1 MEIIKS
7 QKGFLTILTGKT
19 DMGKSTITVYD
30 CSEQLRRGNNVI
42 FFEYEYCQSIIYN
55 KLVSHFGL
63 KWQDLFKLNLVDASG
78 LSLENLVDYIKAKKE
93 NLDVV
98 YIDYLDLLRNATYPG
113 TDKGDDK
120 ELEHV
125 QHIIKELSALALELN
140 IEIIVLSQ
148 TGSASTIEETV
159 GQLNDFGAKAKA
171 ENIIKMFITKGNV
184 IDAKIAID
192 DISHVILVDGYDLRH
207 FSTVNFKEIYKD

>member
-78 LSLENLVDYIKAKKE
+78 LSLESLVDYIKAKKE

-159 GQLNDFGAKAKA
+159 GQLNDFAAKAKA
-171 ENIIKMFITKGNV
+171 ENIIKMFIAKGNV

>member
-55 KLVSHFGL
+55 KLVSHFGM
-63 KWQDLFKLNLVDASG
+63 KWQDLFRLNLVDAAG
-78 LSLENLVDYIKAKKE
+78 LSLGMLIEYIKEKKD
-93 NLDVV
+93 NVDVV

-113 TDKGDDK
+113 TDKGDDH

-125 QHIIKELSALALELN
+125 QAIIKELSKLAVELG
-140 IEIIVLSQ
+140 IEIIILSQ
-148 TGSASTIEETV
+148 TGSGATIEETV
-159 GQLNDFGAKAKA
+159 EQLNNFGEKAKA
-171 ENIIKMFITKGNV
+171 DNIIKMFIARGNV
-184 IDAKIAID
+184 IDAKININ

>member
-1 MEIIKS
+1 MELIKS

-30 CSEQLRRGNNVI
+30 CSEQLRRGNNVL

-63 KWQDLFKLNLVDASG
+63 KWPDLFKLNLVDASG
-78 LSLENLVDYIKAKKE
+78 LSLDLLIEVIKSKKD
-93 NLDVV
+93 NIDVV
-98 YIDYLDLLRNATYPG
+98 YIDYLDLLRNATYAG
-113 TDKGDDK
+113 TDKGDPN
-120 ELEHV
+120 ELDHI
-125 QHIIKELSALALELN
+125 QTIIKELSKLAIELN
-140 IEIIVLSQ
+140 IEIIILSQ

-159 GQLNDFGAKAKA
+159 EQLNSFGAKVKTD
-171 ENIIKMFITKGNV
+171 NLIKMFIARGNV
-184 IDAKIAID
+184 IDAKIDIN

>member
-78 LSLENLVDYIKAKKE
+78 ISLEMLIELIKEKKD

-98 YIDYLDLLRNATYPG
+98 YIDYLDLLRNATFPG
-113 TDKGDDK
+113 TDKGDEK

-125 QHIIKELSALALELN
+125 QEIIKELSKLAVELN
-140 IEIIVLSQ
+140 IEIIILSQ

-159 GQLNDFGAKAKA
+159 EQLNSFGAKAKTD
-171 ENIIKMFITKGNV
+171 NIIKMFIARGNV
-184 IDAKIAID
+184 IDAKIDIN

>member
-78 LSLENLVDYIKAKKE
+78 ISLEMLIELIKEKKD

-113 TDKGDDK
+113 TDKGDEK

-125 QHIIKELSALALELN
+125 QEIIKDYREHSFELIKLLTDLTNE
-140 IEIIVLSQ
+140 
-148 TGSASTIEETV
+148 
-159 GQLNDFGAKAKA
+159 FGV
-171 ENIIKMFITKGNV
+171 EVTEW
-184 IDAKIAID
+184 KINYIQP
-192 DISHVILVDGYDLRH
+192 LG
-207 FSTVNFKEIYKD
+207 KK

>member
-30 CSEQLRRGNNVI
+30 CSEQLRRGKNVI

-55 KLVSHFGL
+55 KLISHFGM
-63 KWQDLFKLNLVDASG
+63 KWQDLFRLNLVDAAG
-78 LSLENLVDYIKAKKE
+78 LSLEMLIEFIKTKKE
-93 NLDVV
+93 NLDIV
-98 YIDYLDLLRNATYPG
+98 YIDYLDLLRNATYQG
-113 TDKGDDK
+113 TDKGDEK
-120 ELEHV
+120 EMEHV
-125 QHIIKELSALALELN
+125 QAIVKELARVASELD
-140 IEIIVLSQ
+140 IEIVLLSQ
-148 TGSASTIEETV
+148 TGSASTLEETV
-159 GQLNDFGAKAKA
+159 QQLNEFGSKAKA
-171 ENIIKMFITKGNV
+171 DNVIKMFIARGNV
-184 IDAKIAID
+184 IDAKIDIN

>member
-30 CSEQLRRGNNVI
+30 CSEQLRRGSNVI

-78 LSLENLVDYIKAKKE
+78 LSLGMLIELIKEK
-93 NLDVV
+93 NQDVQPKDFWKNRKTLEDKM
-98 YIDYLDLLRNATYPG
+98 ILLERNSG
-113 TDKGDDK
+113 
-120 ELEHV
+120 
-125 QHIIKELSALALELN
+125 IIK
-140 IEIIVLSQ
+140 
-148 TGSASTIEETV
+148 T
-159 GQLNDFGAKAKA
+159 
-171 ENIIKMFITKGNV
+171 
-184 IDAKIAID
+184 
-192 DISHVILVDGYDLRH
+192 
-207 FSTVNFKEIYKD
+207 

>member
-30 CSEQLRRGNNVI
+30 CSEQLRRGNNVM

-63 KWQDLFKLNLVDASG
+63 KWQDLFKLNLIDASNM
-78 LSLENLVDYIKAKKE
+78 SLGMLIEHIKAKKE

-98 YIDYLDLLRNATYPG
+98 YVDYLDLLRNATYPG
-113 TDKGDDK
+113 TDKGDDN
-120 ELEHV
+120 ELEHI
-125 QHIIKELSALALELN
+125 QNIIKELSKLAIELN
-140 IEIIVLSQ
+140 IEIVVLSQ

-159 GQLNDFGAKAKA
+159 EQLNNFGAKAKTD
-171 ENIIKMFITKGNV
+171 NIIKMFIAKGNV